1 MKTIVAIDGSECSQ
15 LALDAVGSGIWR
27 PEDEFI
33 VLTVV
38 QPVPLE
44 FGLCAST
51 SETDECEE
59 QIYAEVAE
67 VAANGGLALKG
78 KLPDNRIEAKV
89 LAGKPAEQITDWA
102 KSWDADLIVVGSHG
116 RRGFQHLMLGSVA
129 EEVLKKAPCS
139 VQIVID
145 KVAHRKAQKTA
156 RKKAQP
162 AAAGNGKN

>member
-1 MKTIVAIDGSECSQ
+1 MKTIVAIDGSECSK
-15 LALDAVGSGIWR
+15 LALDAVNSRSWT

-33 VLTVV
+33 VLTVA

-44 FGLCAST
+44 FGLCASASDT
-51 SETDECEE
+51 EECEE

-67 VAANGGLALKG
+67 VAAKGGLALKG
-78 KLPDNRIEAKV
+78 KLPNNKIEAKV
-89 LAGKPAEQITDWA
+89 LTGKPAEQITDCA
-102 KSWDADLIVVGSHG
+102 KSWEADLIVVGSHG

-145 KVAHRKAQKTA
+145 KAAHRKA
-156 RKKAQP
+156 RKKAQLV
-162 AAAGNGKN
+162 ASGNETN